1 MVETPE
7 PVSSSVVAGTTSSS
21 KINDTGER
29 LVSPT
34 NLGAVGFEPSD
45 APL

>member
-7 PVSSSVVAGTTSSS
+7 PVSSSVVAGTSSS